1 MKLYHKSF
9 LQKIIYGKSEKKT
22 SLFLTVCIFYFR
34 NLASPKANL
43 MNLGVAIMV
52 LYIALVY
59 LQLVQVIVFA
69 FIKKNI
75 STTR

>member
-1 MKLYHKSF
+1 
-9 LQKIIYGKSEKKT
+9 
-22 SLFLTVCIFYFR
+22 
-34 NLASPKANL
+34 